1 MATMVPGGYDTSAD
15 LGHVRWIGGASGAGK
30 STIARRLARRHG
42 LQLYDTDAL
51 MGEHAARSS
60 PQDSPQLAAFLAMS
74 MDERWLHRSPRT
86 MLETFHWYRGE
97 GFAAIVDDLRR
108 LPAQPGVLAEGFRL
122 LPRLVRPW
130 LGDPPRAVWLLPTP
144 EFRRRAFASR
154 GSTWHIAGRTSDPPR
169 ALANLLERDGMFTER
184 LRAETARL
192 GLPAVAVEP
201 GCTEDELTDLV
212 SVQLGL
218 T

>member
-1 MATMVPGGYDTSAD
+1 MVPGGYDTSPD
-15 LGHVRWIGGASGAGK
+15 LSHVRWIGGASGAGK

-42 LQLYDTDAL
+42 LHLYDTDAM
-51 MGEHAARSS
+51 MGEHAARST
-60 PQDSPQLAAFLAMS
+60 PQDGPQLAAFLAMS
-74 MDERWLHRSPRT
+74 MDERWLNRSPQT

-97 GFAAIVDDLRR
+97 GFASIVDDLRR

-144 EFRRRAFASR
+144 EFRRQAFASR

-169 ALANLLERDGMFTER
+169 ALANLLERDGMFTEQ

-192 GLPAVAVEP
+192 GLPAITVEP
-201 GCTEDELTDLV
+201 GCTEDDLTDRV
-212 SVQLGL
+212 SVRLGL